1 MCLMSLMEVPVF
13 NSNNNGNENEKPNPF
28 ANLAKALSNPTQQ
41 PTQST
46 QPKPQ
51 ATQQLTQQKSTPPFV
66 APEAESV
73 HVENFEQKQGL
84 DALEKYQFESQPE
97 TFSEDHVAVFH
108 SQLQKLRANFQTQE
122 VHNNLLTTL
131 AYLKSHSELKD
142 ILKPEDINTMV
153 QALQISYGATIEKR
167 QSNKAAT
174 SKRKQ
179 KQNDIESFMAD
190 MMI

>member
-1 MCLMSLMEVPVF
+1 MS
-13 NSNNNGNENEKPNPF
+13 NSNNNNEKPNPF
-28 ANLAKALSNPTQQ
+28 ANLAKALANPTQPNSQ
-41 PTQST
+41 PTQS
-46 QPKPQ
+46 KPQ
-51 ATQQLTQQKSTPPFV
+51 QKPASSFV
-66 APEAESV
+66 APEAASVSSSV

-97 TFSEDHVAVFH
+97 NFTEDHVAVFH

-190 MMI
+190 MMV